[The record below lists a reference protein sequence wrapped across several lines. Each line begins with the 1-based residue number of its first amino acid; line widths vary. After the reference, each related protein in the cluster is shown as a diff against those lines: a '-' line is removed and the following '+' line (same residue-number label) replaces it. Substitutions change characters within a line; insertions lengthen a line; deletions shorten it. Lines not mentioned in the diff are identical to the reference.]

1 MSDTP
6 IFDQLARE
14 RGYNRMVAGGPT
26 LRLRP
31 SAFRSMGQTDKTV
44 NAAPSAGNEDEN
56 AHTPETLPSA
66 GLKWVARKH
75 WEEPEEDVIVFQKPI
90 PVTTLAELAKGTHQE

>member
-14 RGYNRMVAGGPT
+14 LNYARMISRAKVVPAWTGTSTRVAGIMAPG
-26 LRLRP
+26 
-31 SAFRSMGQTDKTV
+31 MYVDEWNGGQTDKTV
-44 NAAPSAGNEDEN
+44 NAAQTPTEQDEI
-56 AHTPETLPSA
+56 
-66 GLKWVARKH
+66 
-75 WEEPEEDVIVFQKPI
+75 IVFAKPI

>member
-14 RGYNRMVAGGPT
+14 LGYDRMIAGGPT

-31 SAFRSMGQTDKTV
+31 SAFRTVGQTDKSV
-44 NAAPSAGNEDEN
+44 NAAPAPAIQGVDDE
-56 AHTPETLPSA
+56 E
-66 GLKWVARKH
+66 V
-75 WEEPEEDVIVFQKPI
+75 VYIKPI

>member
-14 RGYNRMVAGGPT
+14 LNYNRMVEPAKRIPAYTGTSTSVRGVMAPG
-26 LRLRP
+26 
-31 SAFRSMGQTDKTV
+31 MYIDEWNGGQTDKTV
-44 NAAPSAGNEDEN
+44 NAAPIA
-56 AHTPETLPSA
+56 
-66 GLKWVARKH
+66 
-75 WEEPEEDVIVFQKPI
+75 PEEDVIVFRKPF

>member
-14 RGYNRMVAGGPT
+14 RGYSRMVSGGPT

-31 SAFRSMGQTDKTV
+31 NAFQTRAQTDESV
-44 NAAPSAGNEDEN
+44 NAAPATEED
-56 AHTPETLPSA
+56 
-66 GLKWVARKH
+66 
-75 WEEPEEDVIVFQKPI
+75 DVIVFRKPI
-90 PVTTLAELAKGTHQE
+90 PVTTLAELAEGKPQE

>member
-14 RGYNRMVAGGPT
+14 LNYARMISPRKVVPAYTGASTTINGA
-26 LRLRP
+26 RP
-31 SAFRSMGQTDKTV
+31 VGTYIDEWNGAQTDESV
-44 NAAPSAGNEDEN
+44 NAASTAVRGEDD
-56 AHTPETLPSA
+56 
-66 GLKWVARKH
+66 
-75 WEEPEEDVIVFQKPI
+75 EEVVFIKPI